1 MLITHLAERC
11 GNVGSDELALCCVGI
26 GEEVFDDRKGGIFG
40 DLRHSVIKIRD
51 GCVGQCLMNKSWE
64 LHEWV
69 DDAADGTLLHLQ
81 FAS

>member
-11 GNVGSDELALCCVGI
+11 GNVGSDELAFRCVGI
-26 GEEVFDDRKGGIFG
+26 GEEVFDDRKGGIIG
-40 DLRHSVIKIRD
+40 DLGHSVIKIRD
-51 GCVGQCLMNKSWE
+51 GCVGQCLMNEGRE